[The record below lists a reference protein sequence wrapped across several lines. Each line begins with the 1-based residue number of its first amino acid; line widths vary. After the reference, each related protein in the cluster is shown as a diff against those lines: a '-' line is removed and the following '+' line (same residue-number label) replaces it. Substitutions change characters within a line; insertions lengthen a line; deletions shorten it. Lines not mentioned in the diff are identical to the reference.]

1 MRRRPASWVARTTA
15 STADH
20 PREPRRSKQ
29 ASCGLTPT
37 HEGPAASIAARQW
50 RSTASAVSV
59 PASTAPRHRAA
70 GSGARPGPNWL
81 GGSPTRARGRGRG
94 GGGGGSRSAN
104 ARLTRPPDVLRLAR
118 LDGVLQSRA
127 RAEARHAA
135 GGDLAPLAGLRV
147 HALASAAVGHRELA
161 EAREADLAPTAERL
175 LDDVQHGVDR
185 VARFLLPET

>member
-1 MRRRPASWVARTTA
+1 MRRRPASWVALTTA
-15 STADH
+15 SSADH

-59 PASTAPRHRAA
+59 PASTAPGHRAA
-70 GSGARPGPNWL
+70 GSGSRPSTIWL
-81 GGSPTRARGRGRG
+81 RRSATSAA
-94 GGGGGSRSAN
+94 SRSAN

-135 GGDLAPLAGLRV
+135 GGDLDPLAGLRV

-161 EAREADLAPTAERL
+161 EAREADLAPRLSVSWMTFSTAS
-175 LDDVQHGVDR
+175 
-185 VARFLLPET
+185 T